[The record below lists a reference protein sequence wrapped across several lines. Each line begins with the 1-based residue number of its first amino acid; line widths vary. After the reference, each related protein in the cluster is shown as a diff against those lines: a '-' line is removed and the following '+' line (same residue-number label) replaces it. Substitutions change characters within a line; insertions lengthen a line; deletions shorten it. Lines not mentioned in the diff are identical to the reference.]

1 MKNMKVGMDRL
12 LQMAMATA
20 EAQATMF
27 QISLSRLAI
36 IQIILRFKHKNQI
49 ITRTHVAV
57 LLTRIYQVKIE
68 WATVV
73 ISSPE

>member
-36 IQIILRFKHKNQI
+36 IQIILRFKHKNQT
-49 ITRTHVAV
+49 ITRIHVAV